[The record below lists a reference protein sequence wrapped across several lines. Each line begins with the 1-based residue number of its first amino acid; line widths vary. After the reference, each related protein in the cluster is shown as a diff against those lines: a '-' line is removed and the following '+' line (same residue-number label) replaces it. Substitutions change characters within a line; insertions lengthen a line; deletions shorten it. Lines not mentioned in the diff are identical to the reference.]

1 MCHPMRPL
9 ITTALAVILS
19 APSFCQTTLRVTYEG
34 TDNAL
39 KDYFRKMR
47 SFEQYRT
54 SPLFA
59 DEAADKPRRTTLI
72 TDGVTS
78 VFIENEEMSEDELD
92 DDDGPQIVYISQDYW
107 GEEKK
112 TYKDLNRKTVLVDQV
127 YGDKSFYITE
137 PFPEYDWVVKD
148 ERMSILGMECQR
160 AVVGDSISAWFT
172 FDIPVGD
179 GPALSLGLP
188 GLILKLDDGHEQY
201 ECVGIEEA
209 EGGVPECPKVRKT
222 LTLSEFRKFVI
233 DDIDKMGSDGG
244 DF

>member
-19 APSFCQTTLRVTYEG
+19 VPSFCQTTLRVTYEG

-72 TDGVTS
+72 TDGITS
-78 VFIENEEMSEDELD
+78 VFIENEEQDGDELD
-92 DDDGPQIVYISQDYW
+92 DSEGPQIVYISQDYW

-127 YGDKSFYITE
+127 YGDRSFYIAE
-137 PFPEYDWVVKD
+137 PFPEYDWEVRN
-148 ERMSILGMECQR
+148 ERMSISGMECQR

-179 GPALSLGLP
+179 GPALSCGLP

-201 ECVGIEEA
+201 ECVAIEEA
-209 EGGVPECPKVRKT
+209 EGGVPECPRVRKT
-222 LTLSEFRKFVI
+222 MTLSEFRKFVA
-233 DDIDKMGSDGG
+233 DDIDKMGNDGG